1 MVCAQVDHAAGAFLV
16 QFARVLRRLG
26 QGLGVANTDAHRHA
40 RPAPDTR
47 LDFPRE
53 VPKRLRNASEIR
65 KALID

>member
-26 QGLGVANTDAHRHA
+26 QGLGVANPDAHWHT

-47 LDFPRE
+47 LDLPRE
-53 VPKRLRNASEIR
+53 IPKRLRNASEIR
-65 KALID
+65 KALIN